1 MFLFLVCVLLLKRRI
16 IILDEVVLGVDF
28 NMLRIINNVVKY
40 LLNNCIV
47 IMVVYGLIGLEMIL
61 YYDWVIVMEGG
72 RIVEMGSLWV
82 LFEWK
87 NSLFLRYLI
96 FI

>member
-16 IILDEVVLGVDF
+16 IILDEVVIGVDF

-61 YYDWVIVMEGG
+61 YYDWVIVMEDR

-87 NSLFLRYLI
+87 NCLFLRYLI